1 MPVNEHPFYQ
11 RHGLFPSLSRPGWGV
26 PSDKECFAW
35 WDRYEMPEHIRQ
47 HSLLGADVATAIAE
61 MGREAGL
68 PVCVQTVRA
77 STLLHDLAKYYTIR
91 HGGSHAQLGAAW
103 AMQLTGNPLLAMG
116 VLHHI
121 YWPFEMD
128 AERYFTPLT
137 VLYADKR
144 AMHETLVSV
153 RTRFDDLIVRYGHT
167 PEIQEKIRWTVAQVL
182 EIERLLGALLGKDL
196 DAYPFDSGRL
206 VGRA

>member
-1 MPVNEHPFYQ
+1 
-11 RHGLFPSLSRPGWGV
+11 
-26 PSDKECFAW
+26 
-35 WDRYEMPEHIRQ
+35 
-47 HSLLGADVATAIAE
+47 
-61 MGREAGL
+61 
-68 PVCVQTVRA
+68 
-77 STLLHDLAKYYTIR
+77 
-91 HGGSHAQLGAAW
+91 
-103 AMQLTGNPLLAMG
+103 MQLTGNPVLSMG

-128 AERYFTPLT
+128 AARYFMPMT

-153 RTRFDDLIVRYGHT
+153 STRFDDLIVRYGHT
-167 PEIQEKIRWTVAQVL
+167 PEIQEKIRWTVDQVL

-196 DAYPFDSGRL
+196 DAYPFDCGRL